1 MPAILTHDF
10 FGRDVYKDVSAALG
24 FMTLAQCDAFLLGNQ
39 GPDPLFYLAANPRI
53 SAENQVGELMH
64 HDAPARLF
72 VALRRALAALD
83 GKERPIGEAYAA
95 GFLCHY
101 LLDRTAHPFVFAT
114 EFALCDAGVPRL
126 DRSDGSLVHVE
137 IERDLDE
144 MVLYTKLSETI
155 DTYKPYREVLRAD
168 DATLATVDKL
178 YRHAIAEAYGR
189 NLVDGCYT
197 RAVKTFRLVQHLF
210 YSPTR
215 GKAHVLAPLELKFS
229 PKRYSLYRAMAHHSR
244 AEHTSAFGNH
254 SRRPWINPFDGT
266 ESCESFWD
274 LYQIAQALVDSGLT
288 EFFAANFDEA
298 AAERFTC
305 NLNFSGEPA
314 S

>member
-24 FMTLAQCDAFLLGNQ
+24 FMTLAQRDAFLLGNQ
-39 GPDPLFYLAANPRI
+39 GPDPLFYLAANPRV
-53 SAENQVGELMH
+53 SAENRVGELMH
-64 HDAPARLF
+64 HDSPTRLF
-72 VALRRALAALD
+72 SSLKQALAELGGED
-83 GKERPIGEAYAA
+83 RFVGEAYSA

-114 EFALCDAGVPRL
+114 EFSLCDAGVPGL
-126 DRSDGSLVHVE
+126 NRSDGGLVHVE

-144 MVLYTKLSETI
+144 AILYAKLGETI
-155 DTYKPYREVLRAD
+155 DTYKPYREVLQASD
-168 DATLATVDKL
+168 ETLAAIDRL
-178 YRHAIAEAYGR
+178 YCHAIAGAYGR
-189 NLVDGCYT
+189 NLSSDCYT
-197 RAVKTFRLVQHLF
+197 RAVKTFRLIQHLF

-215 GKAHVLAPLELKFS
+215 GKAHVFAPLELKFS
-229 PKRYSLYRAMAHHSR
+229 SKRYSLYRAMAHRSR
-244 AEHTSAFGNH
+244 AESASAFDNR
-254 SRRPWINPFDGT
+254 SNRTWINPFDDR

-274 LYQIAQALVDSGLT
+274 LYQTAQALVNEGLDM
-288 EFFAANFDEA
+288 FFAANFDEA
-298 AAERFTC
+298 ASERLTC

>member
-24 FMTLAQCDAFLLGNQ
+24 FMTPAQRDAFLLGNQ
-39 GPDPLFYLAANPRI
+39 GPDPLFYLAANPRV
-53 SAENQVGELMH
+53 SAGNRVGELMH
-64 HDAPARLF
+64 RDAPTRLF
-72 VALRRALAALD
+72 ASLKQALAALGGED
-83 GKERPIGEAYAA
+83 RSVGEAYAA

-114 EFALCDAGVPRL
+114 EFALCDAGVPGL
-126 DRSDGSLVHVE
+126 NRSDGGLVHVE

-144 MVLYTKLSETI
+144 AILYTKLAETI
-155 DTYKPYREVLRAD
+155 DTYRPYREVLQAS
-168 DATLATVDKL
+168 DATLAAIDKL
-178 YRHAIAEAYGR
+178 YRRAIADAYGR
-189 NLVDGCYT
+189 SLADDCYT

-215 GKAHVLAPLELKFS
+215 GKAHVLAPLELRFS

-244 AEHTSAFGNH
+244 TESTSAFDNRNH
-254 SRRPWINPFDGT
+254 RSWTNPFDDT
-266 ESCESFWD
+266 ESRESFWD
-274 LYQIAQALVDSGLT
+274 LYQTAQTLVDSGLT
-288 EFFAANFDEA
+288 EFFAANFDEV
-298 AAERFTC
+298 AAEHFTR
-305 NLNFSGEPA
+305 NLNFSGAPA